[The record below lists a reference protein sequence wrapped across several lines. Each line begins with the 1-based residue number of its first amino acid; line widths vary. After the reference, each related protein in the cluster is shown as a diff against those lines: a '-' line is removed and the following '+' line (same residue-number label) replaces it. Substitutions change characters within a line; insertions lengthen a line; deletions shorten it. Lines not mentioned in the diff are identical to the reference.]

1 MNETLI
7 KKAAWQAACIAIS
20 SRLIGSAFRC
30 LETLNPDYQQ
40 SKVISNP
47 KTVCIRELSAISMAF
62 VFSLIT
68 NVIISPWATARGWS
82 NFVIQFL
89 TTVIG
94 TTIAESIGRLVAYRK
109 AALKSQAHSV
119 TTIPQPLPVYQ
130 YVTLPPKPM
139 ATIPR
144 NTTPYMPSSVYS
156 PYPFH

>member
-7 KKAAWQAACIAIS
+7 KKTAWHAACIAIS
-20 SRLIGSAFRC
+20 SRLVGSAFRC

-40 SKVISNP
+40 SRVISDP
-47 KTVCIRELSAISMAF
+47 KSVCIREFSALSMAF

-68 NVIISPWATARGWS
+68 SILISPRAKARGWS
-82 NFVIQFL
+82 DTAIQFL

-119 TTIPQPLPVYQ
+119 TTIPQPLAVYQ

-144 NTTPYMPSSVYS
+144 NTTPYMPSSLYS